1 VDQPLNEPWLIAAW
15 PGLGNVAVGAAV
27 YLINSLEMQPVH
39 ELAPRGQFAPQ
50 HIDIQRGVAR
60 TPRMP
65 RSRVFEWR
73 NPGEGR
79 DLLVFVGEAQPQIG
93 GWEICTELMD
103 YAVQRRVTRVVTFAA
118 LATQLHP
125 ASDPAVYGAVTDP
138 GLLTELHT
146 HAIKLLT
153 EGQIGGLNGV
163 ALAAAI
169 ERAIPGVC
177 LMAEIPYFAAGV
189 PNLISSR
196 RALEIFTALAD
207 VHVELA
213 ELQEQGEQVRQA
225 LLDLMDRMRAEA
237 ERAEEEEEDEEGEEG
252 EEPDEAAAAE
262 PAGPGEQS
270 PGEVQAPSRET
281 TARPGDGLPLE
292 ARSRI
297 ERLFEDARRNRSAA
311 FRLKEELDRLGVF
324 ETYEDRFLDLFRRA
338 E

>member
-1 VDQPLNEPWLIAAW
+1 MDQPLNEPWLIAAW

-27 YLINSLEMQPVH
+27 YLINSLDMRPVH

-73 NPGEGR
+73 NPGDGR
-79 DLLVFVGEAQPQIG
+79 DLLVFVGEAQPQVG

-103 YAVQRRVTRVVTFAA
+103 YAVRREVKRVVTFAA

-125 ASDPAVYGAVTDP
+125 ASDPTVYGAVTDP
-138 GLLTELHT
+138 GLLTELH
-146 HAIKLLT
+146 AGAVKLLT

-169 ERAIPGVC
+169 ERSIPGIC

-196 RALEIFTALAD
+196 RALEIFTALANIQ
-207 VHVELA
+207 VELA

-225 LLDLMDRMRAEA
+225 LLDLMERMRAEA
-237 ERAEEEEEDEEGEEG
+237 ERAEAEGEEEG
-252 EEPDEAAAAE
+252 EEPESEEGPAPEAGAEPPGEAA
-262 PAGPGEQS
+262 PARG
-270 PGEVQAPSRET
+270 
-281 TARPGDGLPLE
+281 GDGLPLE

-297 ERLFEDARRNRSAA
+297 ERLFDEARRDRSAA